1 MGWGR
6 AASFRIRFSFL
17 FLNCPSGAMRG
28 RISFSICLR
37 PLIAAEVGEAS
48 VSRRRVRLKLP
59 DVARPDPSRTS
70 FLQNRTFREVAEV
83 ALKKWKFCF
92 GRSLQ
97 LFNVFMQ

>member
-48 VSRRRVRLKLP
+48 FSRRASPAQITGCCK
-59 DVARPDPSRTS
+59 AGSKQN
-70 FLQNRTFREVAEV
+70 FLLAKITFREVAEV

-97 LFNVFMQ
+97 SFNVLMQ